1 MRSYKRIQGLKY
13 SWISAVHRQLT
24 VVPFSV
30 HSLQDHVCLPLVCV
44 QCVGFSISFQFYLLI
59 FCLMC
64 AVRFCSRV
72 SQFFSQVFP
81 LCPDFPAFYLFCSLP
96 ACCCHITL
104 LWSFFYISQCLLGTL
119 SFNYFVLLT
128 FPFLFCQL
136 ISSIKGSPFAQLPL
150 TFCVCIFGPCSPH
163 SNTSRLNHSA
173 EMCYIKSF

>member
-104 LWSFFYISQCLLGTL
+104 LWSFFYISQCLPGTL
-119 SFNYFVLLT
+119 SFNYFVDFPISVLPTHQFNKRLAFCSTPLDFLCLHFRSLFTTLT
-128 FPFLFCQL
+128 QA
-136 ISSIKGSPFAQLPL
+136 G
-150 TFCVCIFGPCSPH
+150 
-163 SNTSRLNHSA
+163 
-173 EMCYIKSF
+173 

>member
-1 MRSYKRIQGLKY
+1 MDFSCSQ
-13 SWISAVHRQLT
+13 
-24 VVPFSV
+24 VVDCSSLSV
-30 HSLQDHVCLPLVCV
+30 HSLQVHVCIPLVCV
-44 QCVGFSISFQFYLLI
+44 QFIGFSISFQFYLLI

-64 AVRFCSRV
+64 AVRFCSPV

-136 ISSIKGSPFAQLPL
+136 ISSIKGSPFAQLPF

-173 EMCYIKSF
+173 EMCYIKLF

>member
-1 MRSYKRIQGLKY
+1 MGNYKIIQGLRY
-13 SWISAVHRQLT
+13 SWISAVHRQLA

-30 HSLQDHVCLPLVCV
+30 HSLQAHVCLPLVCV

-64 AVRFCSRV
+64 AVRFCSPV
-72 SQFFSQVFP
+72 SQFVP
-81 LCPDFPAFYLFCSLP
+81 RYPDFPAFYLFCSLP

-136 ISSIKGSPFAQLPL
+136 ISSLKGSPFAPL
-150 TFCVCIFGPCSPH
+150 DFLCLHF
-163 SNTSRLNHSA
+163 R
-173 EMCYIKSF
+173 SFFTTL